1 MVKINGKMSGIT
13 VSVNELNL
21 SDEKHI
27 VRFLKNNKSYF

>member
-21 SDEKHI
+21 SDEKQI
-27 VRFLKNNKSYF
+27 LSDF